1 MSQVR
6 VQASLILAAALASGC
21 AGRAARAPAATAP
34 ASPSSTAAV
43 DRTEVPVETHV
54 GATLEGPDGAT
65 PQLPTGTSTPPAID
79 FTTPV
84 LSSPVF
90 YSGPASCGPTAVTF
104 DITTYVPGAQGMLIA
119 YRLWDVAR
127 DLPTA
132 WTIETMEP
140 VGQGAFRRGM
150 DAGRDIKGLDDVER
164 GWMEYQFIATGADG
178 QPLGRTRVYG
188 DLAFA
193 RCGAGLPP
201 LRLITPTPIV
211 PR

>member
-1 MSQVR
+1 MERSV
-6 VQASLILAAALASGC
+6 A
-21 AGRAARAPAATAP
+21 
-34 ASPSSTAAV
+34 
-43 DRTEVPVETHV
+43 PVEAEV
-54 GATLEGPDGAT
+54 GATVQSRGEAT
-65 PQLPTGTSTPPAID
+65 LQVPSETPTPPAAD

-84 LSSPVF
+84 LSTPVF
-90 YSGPASCGPTAVTF
+90 YSGPDSCGPTAVTF
-104 DITTYVPGAQGMLIA
+104 DITTYLPGAKGMLIA

-132 WTIETMEP
+132 WTIEAMESL
-140 VGQGAFRRGM
+140 GQGAFRRTM

-164 GWMEYQFIATGADG
+164 GWMEYQFIATGPDG
-178 QPLGRTRVYG
+178 QPLARTQVYG

-193 RCGAGLPP
+193 RCGGGLPP